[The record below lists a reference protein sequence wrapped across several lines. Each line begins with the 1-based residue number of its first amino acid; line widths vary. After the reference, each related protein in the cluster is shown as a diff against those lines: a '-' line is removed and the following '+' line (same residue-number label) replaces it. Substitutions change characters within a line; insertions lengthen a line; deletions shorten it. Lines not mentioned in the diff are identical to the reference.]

1 MKKDEFCKKLKQ
13 ARVDANLTQGDVA
26 KILSVPSSAV
36 SLIESGERKIDVFEL
51 FELLKVYNK
60 DISFFMGDSSENFSR
75 RWYDK
80 DPVLAR
86 AIYLIGQAPKELQ
99 QASAMGIIGFLQEL
113 NKAD

>member
-13 ARVDANLTQGDVA
+13 ARLEANLTQGDVA
-26 KILSVPSSAV
+26 KILSLTPSAV

-51 FELLKVYNK
+51 LDLLKIYNK
-60 DISFFMGDSSENFSR
+60 DISFFTSDSSQVHLK

-80 DPVLAR
+80 DPIVSKALQM
-86 AIYLIGQAPKELQ
+86 IEQAPTDLQ
-99 QASAMGIIGFLQEL
+99 IASAMGIIGFLQEL